1 MSFTFSSVGFR
12 FVYGAQVAA
21 FAAALTAI
29 SARAEVL
36 DDLKTVEGVTDVR
49 ETTTSS
55 DTADGLRRFTIRM
68 DQPVDHSQPSS
79 AHFSQK
85 LVLFHRGYSEP
96 TVLQTSGYKIFAEKM
111 TRLASDFGANQI
123 QVEHRYF
130 DSSSPDPLDWSKLDI
145 RQSAADFHNIV
156 VRLKK
161 LYTGHWVNTGASKG
175 GMTSVFHRRFY
186 PNDLD
191 GTVADVAPLSFS
203 LDDARYI
210 DFVNEVGG
218 AKYADCRTQLVDF
231 QKTVLQRRD
240 EILPELDG
248 EFEQLGSK
256 ELALEHAVI
265 ELPFVFWQYGNPED
279 PTSGCGSVP
288 SAEASKDK
296 VLDFLE
302 SANDPQ
308 ELADAQ
314 VKVFLPYFYQAAAEL
329 GAPGSDLAPLNG
341 LLKFPYN
348 LEPYLPHG
356 EHPSYSNSAM
366 LDVKEW
372 VAQQASGLMFV
383 YGEYDPWTAGAYRD
397 LRPHA
402 DNHFYLVPHGNHGSK
417 YDKLPGEQK
426 VEALD
431 TLARWLGKEPVMRT
445 FGNTPKTKVFLEDL
459 ELKAFRRHHL

>member
-1 MSFTFSSVGFR
+1 MSLPFRSRFTHVSR
-12 FVYGAQVAA
+12 LATL
-21 FAAALTAI
+21 ALTAV
-29 SARAEVL
+29 SARADVL
-36 DDLKTVEGVTDVR
+36 DDLKTIEGVTEVR
-49 ETTTSS
+49 ETTTST
-55 DTADGLRRFTIRM
+55 DAFDGLRRFTIRM
-68 DQPVDHSQPSS
+68 DQPVDHTQPTA

-85 LVLFHRGYSEP
+85 LVLFHRGYAEP
-96 TVLQTSGYKIFAEKM
+96 TVLQTSGYKIFGEKM

-130 DSSSPDPLDWSKLDI
+130 DTSSPDPLDWSKLDI

-161 LYTGHWVNTGASKG
+161 LYSGRWVNTGASKG

-218 AKYADCRTQLVDF
+218 TRYAVCRQRLVEF
-231 QKTVLQRRD
+231 QKAVLSRRD
-240 EILPELDG
+240 EILPALDG
-248 EFEQLGSK
+248 EYEQLGSK

-279 PTSGCGSVP
+279 SNSGCGAVP
-288 SAEASKDK
+288 AAKAPKDK
-296 VLDFLE
+296 ILDFLE

-308 ELADAQ
+308 GLADAA
-314 VKVFLPYFYQAAAEL
+314 VKVFIPYYYQSASEL
-329 GAPGSDLAPLNG
+329 GAPGSALAPLNG
-341 LLKFPYN
+341 LLKFPYSID
-348 LEPYLPHG
+348 PYLPHG

-366 LDVKEW
+366 LDVKSW
-372 VAQQASGLMFV
+372 VANQASGLMFV

-402 DNHFYLVPHGNHGSK
+402 DNHFYLVPKGNHGSK

-431 TLARWLGKEPVMRT
+431 TLARWMGKEPVMTT
-445 FGNTPKTKVFLEDL
+445 FGNISKKKVFLDDI
-459 ELKAFRRHHL
+459 ELAVRRKQHL